1 MYRCQYYDETHATT
15 TDRDRC
21 CGPVTGRK
29 AVLLIGGIVIVAIT
43 GAGIAALLG
52 AQIFLGLIA
61 SMP

>member
-43 GAGIAALLG
+43 GAGLAALLG